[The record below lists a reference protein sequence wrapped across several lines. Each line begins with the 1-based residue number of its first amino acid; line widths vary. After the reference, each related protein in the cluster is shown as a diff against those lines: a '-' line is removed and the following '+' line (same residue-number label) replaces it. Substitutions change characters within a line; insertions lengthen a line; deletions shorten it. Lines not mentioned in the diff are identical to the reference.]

1 MPTDRST
8 PAGIPENAIDIRFIR
23 AGGPGGQNVNKVAS
37 AVQLRC
43 DLRAWPDLPE
53 RVRARLRTLAGR
65 RLTDDDVIVITA
77 QRFRTQEH
85 NRRDAFERL
94 EDMLAQAR
102 IEPNDFDRDSARIA
116 FQRPPGNRTPDVDPS
131 SASINRLLPAT
142 WSAPIR

>member
-1 MPTDRST
+1 MPGFPKQPPD
-8 PAGIPENAIDIRFIR
+8 AALDIKFIR

-43 DLRAWPDLPE
+43 DLKEWPQLPD

-65 RLTDDDVIVITA
+65 RLTDEDVIVISA

-94 EDMLAQAR
+94 DELIAQAS
-102 IEPNDFDRDSARIA
+102 IEPKVRRATKPTRASKERRLQGKQQRGTVKTGRGRVRDI
-116 FQRPPGNRTPDVDPS
+116 D
-131 SASINRLLPAT
+131 
-142 WSAPIR
+142 